1 MKPSVLISLWEG
13 DTDPLKTLTFS
24 FVVVLKQFYSCIIY
38 NKNLETLSQIFPMSI
53 IKMWRQRVEREVHSL
68 LAFSA
73 VKLLKEHYSIW
84 SKSFL
89 ILGTKRYQFGHS
101 LYLLFEE
108 ANIDVWISN
117 IKNKRNIYSKKQD
130 KKKDLGIILQFNSK
144 WNLSNQSFIQDLNSN
159 RHE

>member
-1 MKPSVLISLWEG
+1 
-13 DTDPLKTLTFS
+13 
-24 FVVVLKQFYSCIIY
+24 
-38 NKNLETLSQIFPMSI
+38 MSI

-89 ILGTKRYQFGHS
+89 ILGTKRYQFDHS

-108 ANIDVWISN
+108 ANIDV
-117 IKNKRNIYSKKQD
+117 
-130 KKKDLGIILQFNSK
+130 
-144 WNLSNQSFIQDLNSN
+144 
-159 RHE
+159 

>member
-13 DTDPLKTLTFS
+13 AADPLKTLTFS

-38 NKNLETLSQIFPMSI
+38 NKNLETLSQIFPVSI
-53 IKMWRQRVEREVHSL
+53 IKMWRQWVESEVHSL

-73 VKLLKEHYSIW
+73 IKLFKEHSPIW

-89 ILGTKRYQFGHS
+89 ILGTKKYQLGHS

-108 ANIDVWISN
+108 TNIDVWISN
-117 IKNKRNIYSKKQD
+117 IKDKRSLIPKNRTRKKIWESHCGLTQN
-130 KKKDLGIILQFNSK
+130 GILAI
-144 WNLSNQSFIQDLNSN
+144 NLSFKT
-159 RHE
+159 